1 MNIPEFEK
9 QINNATTIS
18 EKAEVI
24 SQAILS
30 YRKNVR
36 PLSFKI
42 SNEIFNT
49 GLSREDKIKLLKQI
63 YEKVTYHLQFNYPNL
78 FKIKLSTNLGN
89 LENLEKNFDRTFL
102 TQKKWQ
108 QKPFLFVTNVY
119 KQLNNLPKQ
128 PIKFCETSG
137 LVDDTF
143 SSIEILDKENYGGKL
158 TLNSTNFFVNNEHQ
172 MLFSLITSI
181 SFSAINGDEF
191 EGVEKRKIPLKS
203 LFDETK
209 FSREIDICTYVIP
222 NGNPQNA
229 INILRY
235 DGTGCP
241 HYNQVFLSE
250 KHKQIIGEVAQVPH
264 FHFQNNVENLLYL
277 KKSNK
282 DDSDLNY
289 SAPGC
294 NAIDC
299 EHLIKYLQQLDAT
312 PINMLKT
319 ETQSYGMP
327 FLDAKIKNLPLNINI
342 QATLLNVLSSPNS
355 LSVEN
360 INYLTT
366 LYNQINKI
374 TYDDNTENNYF
385 SKLIESLDVL
395 EKMHKKIDST
405 QDPKQVAELT
415 LIETE
420 CANQIVSA
428 MSNYSQKENPKQK

>member
-1 MNIPEFEK
+1 MGIHKTP
-9 QINNATTIS
+9 
-18 EKAEVI
+18 
-24 SQAILS
+24 
-30 YRKNVR
+30 
-36 PLSFKI
+36 
-42 SNEIFNT
+42 
-49 GLSREDKIKLLKQI
+49 
-63 YEKVTYHLQFNYPNL
+63 
-78 FKIKLSTNLGN
+78 ST
-89 LENLEKNFDRTFL
+89 
-102 TQKKWQ
+102 
-108 QKPFLFVTNVY
+108 
-119 KQLNNLPKQ
+119 
-128 PIKFCETSG
+128 FCDMTE
-137 LVDDTF
+137 
-143 SSIEILDKENYGGKL
+143 
-158 TLNSTNFFVNNEHQ
+158 
-172 MLFSLITSI
+172 
-181 SFSAINGDEF
+181 
-191 EGVEKRKIPLKS
+191 
-203 LFDETK
+203 
-209 FSREIDICTYVIP
+209 
-222 NGNPQNA
+222 
-229 INILRY
+229 
-235 DGTGCP
+235 
-241 HYNQVFLSE
+241 QVVHIIIRFLSE